1 MVNWTFVQSVR
12 LFKSLNYRRHQFAF
26 VFLRPWSSL
35 TAEFIGWATDDEAQ
49 LDFLLEK
56 LCSSA
61 AWMKQTRHYESFCR
75 LSNTSEK
82 SDVKNTTQD
91 TSAWLDYIQAFVV
104 MKFDFFPV

>member
-1 MVNWTFVQSVR
+1 M
-12 LFKSLNYRRHQFAF
+12 
-26 VFLRPWSSL
+26 

-61 AWMKQTRHYESFCR
+61 AWMKQTCLYESFCR

-82 SDVKNTTQD
+82 SDVKNH
-91 TSAWLDYIQAFVV
+91 SVWLDYIQAYVV
-104 MKFDFFPV
+104 MKLDFFPCKKCLKVD

>member
-1 MVNWTFVQSVR
+1 M
-12 LFKSLNYRRHQFAF
+12 
-26 VFLRPWSSL
+26 

-82 SDVKNTTQD
+82 SDVKNH
-91 TSAWLDYIQAFVV
+91 SAWLDYIQAFVV

>member
-1 MVNWTFVQSVR
+1 M
-12 LFKSLNYRRHQFAF
+12 
-26 VFLRPWSSL
+26 

-61 AWMKQTRHYESFCR
+61 AWMKQTCLYESFCR

-82 SDVKNTTQD
+82 SDVKNH
-91 TSAWLDYIQAFVV
+91 SVWLDYIQAYVV